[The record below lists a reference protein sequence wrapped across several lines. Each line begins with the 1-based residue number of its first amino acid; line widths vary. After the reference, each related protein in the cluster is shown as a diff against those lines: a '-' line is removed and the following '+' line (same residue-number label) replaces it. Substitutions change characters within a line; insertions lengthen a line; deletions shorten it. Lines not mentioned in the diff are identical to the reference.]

1 MKAFIAFTIMLLAA
15 SSFELSEDISEEFVD
30 DLMDALD
37 NEVATK
43 EVMASGQ
50 VEVVAL
56 PDHFLGV
63 DKKHDADARVHAKH
77 VTFVKTNLG
86 TVPKACTALKTA
98 FTAKPTS
105 VCSYIDLGPLKSD
118 AKYGAYAKYGKIVW
132 CFDRMEIGNGAKFHE
147 WDKTPAAAFFLGYML

>member
-1 MKAFIAFTIMLLAA
+1 MKAFLAFTIMLLAA
-15 SSFELSEDISEEFVD
+15 SSFELSEDISEELVD

-56 PDHFLGV
+56 PDQFLSV
-63 DKKHDADARVHAKH
+63 DKKDADARVHAKH

-86 TVPKACTALKTA
+86 TVPKACAALKAA
-98 FTAKPTS
+98 FTSHPTN
-105 VCSYIDLGPLKSD
+105 VCSYIDLHSLKHD
-118 AKYGAYAKYGKIVW
+118 KKYRKYAKYGKIVW
-132 CFDRMEIGNGAKFHE
+132 CFDRMEIGNGVKFHG
-147 WDKTPAAAFFLGYML
+147 WKKTPAAAFFLGYML

>member
-63 DKKHDADARVHAKH
+63 DKKDADARVHAKH
-77 VTFVKTNLG
+77 VTFAKFNLG
-86 TVPKACTALKTA
+86 TVPKACAALKAA
-98 FTAKPTS
+98 FTAHPTN
-105 VCSYIDLGPLKSD
+105 VCSYIDFGPLKYD
-118 AKYGAYAKYGKIVW
+118 AKWGKYAKYGKIVW
-132 CFDRMEIGNGAKFHE
+132 CFDRMEIGNGAKFHG
-147 WDKTPAAAFFLGYML
+147 WKKTPAAAFFLGYML

>member
-15 SSFELSEDISEEFVD
+15 SSFELSEDVTQEQVD
-30 DLMDALD
+30 DLFDALD
-37 NEVATK
+37 NNEATK

-50 VEVVAL
+50 VEVVGL
-56 PDHFLGV
+56 PDHYLCV
-63 DKKHDADARVHAKH
+63 DKNDAYARAKPN
-77 VTFVKTNLG
+77 FVKTNLG

-105 VCSYIDLGPLKSD
+105 VCSYIDFGPLKYD
-118 AKYGAYAKYGKIVW
+118 HKWGKYAKYGKIVW
-132 CFDRMEIGNGAKFHE
+132 CFDRMEIGNGVKFHG